1 MAGKPLVVEVGSGRR
16 IPFLRGILVQS
27 LVDVGLSFADA
38 YSVAKR
44 IRGQL
49 DGAADAVTTNGLRRL
64 VGEELERRFGE
75 QARCDYDAG
84 GGGEQLIQVRRSGRV
99 ESFSVGV
106 LTHHLE
112 GCGIDREQASRGA
125 GLVQARLR
133 EQGETLLEHRAL
145 RRVVYKT
152 LKTSCCSEVA
162 DRFLSRCR
170 FNDSGESL
178 IILLGGAT
186 GAGKSTV
193 ATRLAYLLDIVRT
206 QSTDMMREIIR
217 WYLVPHVVPTLGYS
231 SYDAWRGLPEVGG
244 TAQGGESDDPVIAGF
259 LAQFGTVRV
268 ALEATIDRAIKERH
282 DLIVDGVHVL
292 PTRLDLERVA
302 RKAILVPLVLAV
314 TTRANLEDRLLRRSR
329 EQPDRDSD
337 LHLKTV
343 SAIWQ
348 LQTFMVDQAE
358 KADIPVIVNWDLNE
372 TTGRIMDEV
381 MRRISERF
389 PPDPEMLE

>member
-1 MAGKPLVVEVGSGRR
+1 MAGKPLVVEAASGRK

-27 LVDVGLSFADA
+27 LVDVGLSFSDA

-49 DGAADAVTTNGLRRL
+49 DGAGDAVTTAGLRQL
-64 VGEELERRFGE
+64 VGEELERRFDD
-75 QARCDYDAG
+75 QTRWSYDAG
-84 GGGEQLIQVRRSGRV
+84 GSGQQIKVLRAGRV
-99 ESFSVGV
+99 ETFSVGV

-112 GCGIDREQASRGA
+112 GCGIRREQASQGA

-133 EQGETLLEHRAL
+133 ERGETLLEHRAL
-145 RRVVYKT
+145 RRVVYET
-152 LKTSCCSEVA
+152 LKTSCCPDAA

-170 FNDSGESL
+170 FNDSGWPL
-178 IILLGGAT
+178 IVLIGGAT

-217 WYLVPHVVPTLGYS
+217 CYLVPHVVPTLGYS
-231 SYDAWRGLPEVGG
+231 SYDAWRGLPAMEGAPQ
-244 TAQGGESDDPVIAGF
+244 TAESEDPVIAGF
-259 LAQFGTVRV
+259 LAQFDAVRV
-268 ALEATIDRAIKERH
+268 ALEATIARAVKERH

-292 PTRLDLERVA
+292 PTRMDLARVA
-302 RKAILVPLVLAV
+302 QNAVPVPLVMAV
-314 TTRANLEDRLLRRSR
+314 TTRAKLEDHLLRRSR
-329 EQPDRDSD
+329 EQPERDAA
-337 LHLKTV
+337 LHRKTV
-343 SAIWQ
+343 SGIWT

-372 TTGRIMDEV
+372 TIRQIMDEV
-381 MRRISERF
+381 MCRIGERF
-389 PPDPEMLE
+389 PPDAGILE